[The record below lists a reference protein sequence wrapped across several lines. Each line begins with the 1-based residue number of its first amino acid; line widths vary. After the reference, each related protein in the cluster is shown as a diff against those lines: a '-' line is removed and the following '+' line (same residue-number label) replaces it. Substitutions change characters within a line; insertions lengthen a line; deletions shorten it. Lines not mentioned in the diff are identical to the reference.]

1 MTRSDTGRRHA
12 GRKSTGA
19 AAAVLALAAL
29 TAAGCSSSSSSSSSA
44 PASTATSA
52 PASASATGSAGS
64 SASGTPI
71 AVGAMGT
78 FTGVASGS
86 TADTKTVFQDWVD
99 ATNAAGG
106 INGHPI
112 QATILDDQNT
122 PSIAVTNATQLV
134 QQDHVK
140 VIFDLSDDLEST
152 FAKIVDTAQVP
163 VLGQSEGPQL
173 GTDPNFY
180 STGTTVEPEVW
191 GALKAGTIAKVSKI
205 SSFYCA
211 EIAQCAQAVP
221 LITALGKTV
230 GVSLSYSAK
239 ISSTASSY
247 TAQCLGSKNAGAE
260 GITVGAAG
268 DVALRVAE
276 SCAAQGYK
284 PVYVAEAGEMTTP
297 WLAQSALNGSI
308 TAAQDVP
315 WFDDSTPATQAM
327 QAAITK
333 YSPGLQNTASY
344 GANATIGWAAGTVF
358 ATVAKTAG
366 LTPASSQT
374 QIIAAL
380 DTVKNDT
387 FGGITPPLTFTA
399 GQGHQVACSFVAG
412 ISNGKWTE
420 PIGLKTICMPGI

>member
-1 MTRSDTGRRHA
+1 
-12 GRKSTGA
+12 
-19 AAAVLALAAL
+19 
-29 TAAGCSSSSSSSSSA
+29 
-44 PASTATSA
+44 
-52 PASASATGSAGS
+52 
-64 SASGTPI
+64 
-71 AVGAMGT
+71 MGT
-78 FTGVASGS
+78 FTGVAAGS

-134 QQDHVK
+134 QQDHVQ
-140 VIFDLSDDLEST
+140 VIFDLSDDLEAT

-191 GALKAGTIAKVSKI
+191 GALKAGTLAKVTKI

-247 TAQCLGSKNAGAE
+247 TAQCLGSKDAGAE

-333 YSPGLQNTASY
+333 YSPGLQTSASY

-380 DTVKNDT
+380 NTVKNNT

>member
-1 MTRSDTGRRHA
+1 
-12 GRKSTGA
+12 
-19 AAAVLALAAL
+19 
-29 TAAGCSSSSSSSSSA
+29 
-44 PASTATSA
+44 
-52 PASASATGSAGS
+52 
-64 SASGTPI
+64 
-71 AVGAMGT
+71 MGT

-112 QATILDDQNT
+112 QAAILDDQNT
-122 PSIAVTNATQLV
+122 PSIAVQNANQLV
-134 QQDHVK
+134 KQDHVK
-140 VIFDLSDDLEST
+140 VIFDLSEDLEST
-152 FAKIVDTAQVP
+152 WEKIVDTAQVP

-191 GALKAGTIAKVSKI
+191 GSLKAGTIAKVTKI
-205 SSFYCA
+205 SSLYCA

-247 TAQCLGSKNAGAE
+247 TAQCLGARNAGAQ

-268 DVALRVAE
+268 DVALRVAA

-297 WLAQSALNGSI
+297 WLAQSALNGAI

-315 WFDDSTPATQAM
+315 WFDDSTPATKAM

-358 ATVAKTAG
+358 GTVAKTAG

-387 FGGITPPLTFTA
+387 FGGITPPLTYTA
-399 GQGHQVACSFVAG
+399 GKGHQVACSYVAA
-412 ISNGKWTE
+412 ISNGKFTE
-420 PIGLKTICMPGI
+420 PIGLNTVCMPGM